1 MLLVVVREGVE
12 VAQLPSVILLLPLN
26 MSIRVFNIRLAWFHL
41 LWTNYLIHTLRGFLW
56 DIFLTVI
63 TPLGWYLTNL
73 WQVVRQELPEQ
84 LLSVQPSHPS
94 TTTLSERMEVDPTP
108 EVSSELDGG

>member
-1 MLLVVVREGVE
+1 MVPFVG
-12 VAQLPSVILLLPLN
+12 
-26 MSIRVFNIRLAWFHL
+26 MD
-41 LWTNYLIHTLRGFLW
+41 NYLVDTLRGFLW

-108 EVSSELDGG
+108 EVSSELDFSEVDLPPKEGAVSEDITLRKTASKRV